1 MHHGL
6 HARVNTEY
14 RCGAAHTNATGFC
27 ASLRMPEIHT
37 PSAALKKR
45 QNRLRWTLL
54 SVWLLTSFGPGFF
67 ARDLAIEINGWPL
80 YFWMAAQGSL
90 LIFMAIV
97 VLYAWLMNRWEGEE
111 VAQLSTSKHRPSLAD
126 PHEPH

>member
-1 MHHGL
+1 M
-6 HARVNTEY
+6 
-14 RCGAAHTNATGFC
+14 GFC
-27 ASLRMPEIHT
+27 VSLRMLEIHT

-45 QNRLRWTLL
+45 QNRLKWSLL

-90 LIFMAIV
+90 LIFMLIV
-97 VLYAWLMNRWEGEE
+97 ALYAWLMNRWEAAEIAAIHA
-111 VAQLSTSKHRPSLAD
+111 VSHLPSLA
-126 PHEPH
+126 EPQERL